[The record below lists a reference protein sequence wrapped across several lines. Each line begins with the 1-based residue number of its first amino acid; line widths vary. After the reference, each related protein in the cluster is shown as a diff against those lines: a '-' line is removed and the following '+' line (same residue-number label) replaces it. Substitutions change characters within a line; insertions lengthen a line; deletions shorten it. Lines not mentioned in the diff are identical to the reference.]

1 MTSPLTELGT
11 PQRKAIE
18 LAREVAQDKGVRPFL
33 VGGPVRDLLLGRHVI
48 DIDLTLEDGS
58 STFARS
64 LAKRIEGRV
73 RSFPQFLTYKVTAEG
88 LPEID
93 IATARKERYRKPGAL
108 PSVTAGRLA
117 DDLVRRDF
125 SINAMAMDLGEGRLV
140 DPTGGEADLRSRTLR
155 VLHDRSFI
163 DDPTRI
169 FRALRLAARLQFTLE
184 PRTADLLHGA
194 IREGALETVARER
207 IWRELFLAMDEA
219 DAPEIVTTL
228 RETGALDLLLG
239 RASEPRALRQRLEE
253 VEKQIESDA
262 SVDRYV
268 VYTGAM
274 LIGAD
279 ATAELF
285 EGAGFSQKRTKN
297 ILQIAH
303 ELPRLTREIA
313 QASSDAQR
321 FRIYKS
327 VPPEMLA
334 ILAASRESEAPS
346 VARYRDYRSF
356 KLPLRGNDLEV
367 PAGPHVARALERTR
381 EAVYLGEIAPQ
392 EARSFASGLALQ
404 YLNREEQPEKS

>member
-1 MTSPLTELGT
+1 MTSRLTELGT

-140 DPTGGEADLRSRTLR
+140 DPTGGEADLQTRTLR

-169 FRALRLAARLQFTLE
+169 FRALRLAARLEFTLE
-184 PRTADLLHGA
+184 ARTAELLREA
-194 IREGALETVARER
+194 IREGALETVTRER
-207 IWRELFLAMDEA
+207 IWRELFLAMDED

-228 RETGALDLLLG
+228 REAGALDLLLG
-239 RASEPRALRQRLEE
+239 SAGEPRALRQRLEE
-253 VEKQIESDA
+253 VEKQIEADA
-262 SVDRYV
+262 AVDRQV

-274 LIGAD
+274 LVGAD
-279 ATAELF
+279 ANAGQF

-303 ELPRLTREIA
+303 DLPRLEREVA
-313 QASSDAQR
+313 QASSEAQR
-321 FRIYKS
+321 FRIYKT

-334 ILAASRESEAPS
+334 ILAADHESEAPS
-346 VARYRDYRSF
+346 VARYRDYRNF

-392 EARSFASGLALQ
+392 EARTFASGLALQ

>member
-1 MTSPLTELGT
+1 
-11 PQRKAIE
+11 
-18 LAREVAQDKGVRPFL
+18 

-64 LAKRIEGRV
+64 LAKRVEGRV
-73 RSFPQFLTYKVTAEG
+73 RSFPQFLTYKVTADG

-155 VLHDRSFI
+155 VLHDRSFV

-184 PRTADLLHGA
+184 PRTAELLHAA
-194 IREGALETVARER
+194 IREGALETVTRER
-207 IWRELFLAMDEA
+207 IWRELFLAMEEA

-239 RASEPRALRQRLEE
+239 QAGEASALRQRLEE
-253 VEKQIESDA
+253 VEKQIEADA
-262 SVDRYV
+262 AVDRYV

-279 ATAELF
+279 PTAERL

-297 ILQIAH
+297 VLQIAH
-303 ELPRLTREIA
+303 ELPRLTRDVA
-313 QASSDAQR
+313 GASSDAQR
-321 FRIYKS
+321 FRIYQT

-334 ILAASRESEAPS
+334 ILAADRAHEAPS
-346 VARYRDYRSF
+346 VARYRDYRNF
-356 KLPLRGNDLEV
+356 QLPLRGNDLEV
-367 PAGPHVARALERTR
+367 PAGPHVALALERTR

-392 EARSFASGLALQ
+392 DARSFASGLALQ
-404 YLNREEQPEKS
+404 YLNREEQPEPS